1 MKPTRDESKELAR
14 KAGFGEFFIK
24 HNSFRLKQLATLAFA
39 AGQASKSEWQPIAT
53 APKDGTV
60 FLGYRDGKMRESYRV
75 QRPDCEMWVFGSSS
89 GAVEIAPQLKPTHWM
104 PLPAAPSQET
114 GGLLPQNAEK
124 LKPG

>member
-1 MKPTRDESKELAR
+1 MKPTQEQAVEWFHAAGESAGWKP
-14 KAGFGEFFIK
+14 GFGNPLVINYLTHF
-24 HNSFRLKQLATLAFA
+24 AALAFA

-75 QRPDCEMWVFGSSS
+75 QRPDCEMWVFGGSS

-114 GGLLPQNAEK
+114 GE
-124 LKPG
+124 